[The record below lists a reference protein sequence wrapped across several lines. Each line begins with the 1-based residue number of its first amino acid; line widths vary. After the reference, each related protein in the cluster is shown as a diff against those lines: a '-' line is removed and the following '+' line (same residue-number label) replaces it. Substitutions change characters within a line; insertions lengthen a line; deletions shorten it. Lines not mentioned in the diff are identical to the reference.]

1 MYVWMA
7 LMSMAMIAAPMAD
20 AQTSRTGSGSAHRT
34 TTGTSTTRTSR
45 TTATKSSATNSARP
59 ASGTRPAST
68 TVRPASSTTT
78 TRPGSSTPRPGNTTT
93 TRPGNGST
101 RPGSSTPRPGNT
113 TTTRPGSS
121 LPRPGS
127 GSNNGVRPG
136 NSVPR
141 PGTGGRPASRPTPP
155 PRPAYRPPV
164 SYRWERPLPPPPP
177 RYNYIRVGVPSIG
190 SVLGLAFGS
199 LIDYSIGSLINS
211 GYTITSTYGGNTVYL
226 SNVAQYG
233 VTWPE
238 ATLFY
243 VDGGLSGA
251 RFQYGSYSPTDYRFM
266 TAYRQLCATYGD
278 PVSYTNNYGYPV
290 ATWWGG
296 NNTGYI
302 TLQYGP
308 GVTNTGATM
317 YYTDLIYGN

>member
-1 MYVWMA
+1 MA
-7 LMSMAMIAAPMAD
+7 LMSMAMIAAPVMD
-20 AQTSRTGSGSAHRT
+20 AQTSRTGAGSTHRT
-34 TTGTSTTRTSR
+34 TTGTSTSRTSR
-45 TTATKSSATNSARP
+45 STATKSSAINTSRPVSA
-59 ASGTRPAST
+59 TRPA
-68 TVRPASSTTT
+68 T
-78 TRPGSSTPRPGNTTT
+78 TRPGNSS

-101 RPGSSTPRPGNT
+101 RPGSSTPRPGNNT
-113 TTTRPGSS
+113 KPRPGSS

-127 GSNNGVRPG
+127 GSNHGNRPG
-136 NSVPR
+136 NSLPR
-141 PGTGGRPASRPTPP
+141 PGSGGHHASRPTPP

-164 SYRWERPLPPPPP
+164 LYRWERPLPPPPP
-177 RYNYIRVGVPSIG
+177 RYNYVRVGVPSIG

-211 GYTITSTYGGNTVYL
+211 GYTISSTYGGNTVYL

-243 VDGGLSGA
+243 IDGGLSGA

-266 TAYRQLCATYGD
+266 TAYGQLCATYGE
-278 PVSYTNNYGYPV
+278 PVSYTNNNGYPV